1 MASPSKNAKDTEAAS
16 GVRLESVLP
25 TDGTAW
31 YKRGHLLKLNFIIV
45 SLVLFSSANGFDGS
59 VQNSLQVLDQWEDFM
74 KHPAGAWL
82 GWINA
87 IYWVGCFIGYPLG
100 AWFSNR
106 FGRKAGIYA
115 GYLPLA
121 IGVAVQVSAQND
133 IAFMMARL
141 FLGLASALFGNGAPL
156 LINEIA
162 YPAHRA
168 IANAAF
174 MSGWYVGGSIAAWA
188 TFGTR
193 DYASSW
199 AWRVPCILQLLLPA
213 CALPGLLMSP
223 ESPRWLVSNDRF
235 EEARAI
241 LEEHHNGNSS
251 ENSALVEFEY
261 LEITTAIAAEKE
273 AQNSSSYMD
282 MLRTPGN
289 RRRLFI
295 SISLG
300 IFSQWAG
307 NGVISYYLTLILDT
321 VGVTSVTDQ
330 TLISAFLQVW
340 NLICA
345 VAAAFVVDRLG
356 RRTLFLAS
364 GIIMLVSYVIVMGL
378 SASFS
383 EIGHAATGTAVIP
396 FLFVFFF
403 GYDIALTPFLT
414 AYPCEIWPFAL
425 RARGL
430 TVTWAAGILAI
441 FFNTFVNPIALE
453 DIAWKYYIVFIV
465 VLVTMIITVYFY
477 YPETRR
483 RTLEEIAVIFDG
495 EAAELP
501 MMTKE
506 AKIVDPELEHE
517 EGNQ

>member
-1 MASPSKNAKDTEAAS
+1 MATSTKDTEAADA
-16 GVRLESVLP
+16 VRLESVIP
-25 TDGTAW
+25 SDGTPW
-31 YKRGHLLKLNFIIV
+31 YRKSHLLKLNYVIV
-45 SLVLFSSANGFDGS
+45 SLVLYSSANGFDGS
-59 VQNSLQVLDQWEDFM
+59 LQNSLQVLDQWEDFM
-74 KHPAGAWL
+74 DHPSGAWL

-87 IYWVGCFIGYPLG
+87 IYWLGCFLAYPPA
-100 AWFSNR
+100 AWISNR
-106 FGRKAGIYA
+106 FGRKPGVYA

-121 IGVAVQVSAQND
+121 IGVAVQASAQND
-133 IAFMMARL
+133 IAFMISRL
-141 FLGLASALFGNGAPL
+141 FLGAASALFGNGAPL

-162 YPAHRA
+162 HPAHRA
-168 IANAAF
+168 IASATF

-188 TFGTR
+188 AFGTR
-193 DYASSW
+193 NYSTTW
-199 AWRVPCILQLLLPA
+199 AWRLPVILQLLLPL
-213 CALPGLLMSP
+213 CALPGLIMAP
-223 ESPRWLVSNDRF
+223 ESPRWLVSVDRL

-241 LEEHHNGNSS
+241 LEKHHAGN
-251 ENSALVEFEY
+251 NPDGAALVEFEY

-273 AQNSSSYMD
+273 AKTGASYLD

-300 IFSQWAG
+300 VFAQWAG
-307 NGVISYYLTLILDT
+307 NGVVSYYLTLVLDT

-345 VAAAFVVDRLG
+345 VGASFLVDRLG

-364 GIIMLVSYVIVMGL
+364 GTIMLVSYVIVTAL
-378 SASFS
+378 SATFA
-383 EIGHAATGTAVIP
+383 ETGHAATGTAVIP
-396 FLFVFFF
+396 FLFVFFA

-430 TVTWAAGILAI
+430 TVTWVASISAI
-441 FFNTFVNPIALE
+441 FFNTFVNPIAL
-453 DIAWKYYIVFIV
+453 DSIAWKYYIVFIA
-465 VLVTMIITVYFY
+465 VLLALIVTVYFY

-501 MMTKE
+501 MLSK
-506 AKIVDPELEHE
+506 VDKARDVVHEHE
-517 EGNQ
+517 EGKE

>member
-1 MASPSKNAKDTEAAS
+1 MTTTKDAEAADA
-16 GVRLESVLP
+16 VNLQSVMP
-25 TDGTAW
+25 TDSTPW
-31 YKRGHLLKLNFIIV
+31 YKQGHLLKLNYVIV

-59 VQNSLQVLDQWEDFM
+59 LQNSLQVLDQWEDFM
-74 KHPAGAWL
+74 ERPSGAWL

-87 IYWVGCFIGYPLG
+87 IYWVGCFLAYPPA
-100 AWFSNR
+100 AWISNR
-106 FGRKAGIYA
+106 FGRKAGIFI

-121 IGVAVQVSAQND
+121 IGVAVQASAQND

-141 FLGLASALFGNGAPL
+141 FLGIASGLFGNGAPL

-168 IANAAF
+168 VASASF

-193 DYASSW
+193 DYANSW
-199 AWRVPCILQLLLPA
+199 SWRLPVVLQLLLPL
-213 CALPGLLMSP
+213 CALPGLLMAP
-223 ESPRWLVSNDRF
+223 ESPRWLVSVDRF
-235 EEARAI
+235 EEARAM
-241 LEEHHNGNSS
+241 LEQHHAGNSA
-251 ENSALVEFEY
+251 EGAALVEFEY

-273 AQNSSSYMD
+273 AKTGATYLD

-295 SISLG
+295 SVTLG
-300 IFSQWAG
+300 VFAQWAG
-307 NGVISYYLTLILDT
+307 NGVVSYYLTLVLDT

-345 VAAAFVVDRLG
+345 IGASFLVDRLG

-364 GIIMLVSYVIVMGL
+364 GIIMLVSYVIVTAL
-378 SASFS
+378 SATFA
-383 EIGHAATGTAVIP
+383 ETGHAATGTAVIP
-396 FLFVFFF
+396 FLFVFFL

-430 TVTWAAGILAI
+430 TVTWAASISAI
-441 FFNTFVNPIALE
+441 FFNTFVNPIAL
-453 DIAWKYYIVFIV
+453 DSIAWKYYIVFIA
-465 VLVTMIITVYFY
+465 VLLAMIVTVFFS

-495 EAAELP
+495 ESAELP
-501 MMTKE
+501 MMSKA
-506 AKIVDPELEHE
+506 AKATDPVHEHE
-517 EGNQ
+517 EGEQ